1 MKRVALFVLI
11 FVFSISS
18 FAQNNQSQLDGRLYG
33 VVYDVPATKDVTVR
47 EDVPYAGSL
56 KIDIYSPPG
65 AKAGEK
71 FPAVIFLNAIGD
83 APGQPKVKSWGIY
96 RSFPR
101 LVAAHGMVGISMEM
115 DGARIQESLRALFD
129 FLEKDGAKHG
139 IDGSRLGVYAAS
151 ANVTQSTVYLMG
163 DGAAKGIRAAALY
176 YGGAPSPE
184 TRIRADLPVL

>member
-101 LVAAHGMVGISMEM
+101 LVAARGFRNRC
-115 DGARIQESLRALFD
+115 ARSLIFSKKTARNTAST
-129 FLEKDGAKHG
+129 A
-139 IDGSRLGVYAAS
+139 RAS
-151 ANVTQSTVYLMG
+151 AF
-163 DGAAKGIRAAALY
+163 
-176 YGGAPSPE
+176 
-184 TRIRADLPVL
+184 TRRRRTSRNRPFI